1 MPTTRM
7 RIIIIAVKVPEAIIM
22 SNPPITVTLGLSKR
36 TAMAIFLLISF
47 IILVSGSFAYQALAW
62 PTRIMIHEVQKAVIC
77 IDEGARSGLAR
88 IM

>member
-1 MPTTRM
+1 MIRMMTKMP
-7 RIIIIAVKVPEAIIM
+7 IYEAIPIRI
-22 SNPPITVTLGLSKR
+22 NPPITVTLGLTKR
-36 TAMAIFLLISF
+36 TAMAIFLLMSF
-47 IILVSGSFAYQALAW
+47 IMLVSGSFAYQALAW